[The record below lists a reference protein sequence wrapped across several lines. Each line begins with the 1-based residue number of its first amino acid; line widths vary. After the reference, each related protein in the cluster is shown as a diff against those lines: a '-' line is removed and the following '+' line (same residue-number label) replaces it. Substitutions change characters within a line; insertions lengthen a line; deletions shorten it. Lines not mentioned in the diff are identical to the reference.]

1 MKLKILTFSFLLVG
15 LSTGCT
21 EPPKGITPI
30 SQFDVTRYQGKWYEI
45 MRLDHRFER
54 GLSNVTATYT
64 LHKNGTI
71 EVVNRGLDR
80 ESCEWKE
87 ARGTATFLGKETT
100 ASLSVTF
107 FWPFSGGYH
116 VLALD
121 KKNYQYALV
130 SGPSRDY
137 LWILARKS
145 SLKPKIKNK
154 LISIAQ
160 QNGFSTGE
168 LIQVNQANSPCNK
181 KPN

>member
-1 MKLKILTFSFLLVG
+1 MKLKILTLWFFLAGSL
-15 LSTGCT
+15 TGCT
-21 EPPKGITPI
+21 EPPNGIIPI

-64 LHKNGTI
+64 LQENGTI

-80 ESCEWKE
+80 QRCKWKE
-87 ARGTATFLGKETT
+87 ASGTATFLGKKTT
-100 ASLSVTF
+100 ASLLVTF

-137 LWILARKS
+137 LWILARNS
-145 SLKPKIKNK
+145 SLKPKIKK
-154 LISIAQ
+154 ELISIAQ
-160 QNGFSTGE
+160 QNGFNTRE
-168 LIQVNQANSPCNK
+168 LILVNQANPPCNK

>member
-1 MKLKILTFSFLLVG
+1 MKLKILTLSFLLVG

-100 ASLSVTF
+100 GSLSVTF
-107 FWPFSGGYH
+107 FGLFRGAIMSWH
-116 VLALD
+116 LI
-121 KKNYQYALV
+121 KKITNM
-130 SGPSRDY
+130 R
-137 LWILARKS
+137 
-145 SLKPKIKNK
+145 
-154 LISIAQ
+154 
-160 QNGFSTGE
+160 
-168 LIQVNQANSPCNK
+168 
-181 KPN
+181 